1 MTLSNNIWQSFDHPS
16 DTLIAGVKLGWDLR
30 VGLDRYLTSRKSA
43 DDPSLGD
50 ISYRFDLDGLPQG
63 VIRKG
68 SVKQYRTE
76 ICNGLQFN
84 GVEPQNSIF
93 NANFIDNSEEV
104 YFEFDLYQQIT
115 RLVLNYTGTMQCVI
129 WNNRN
134 LEWVVINTVPSNPRE
149 RYGQCG
155 SNSICTISNAFTCSC
170 LDGYIPKSSQD
181 WNTMVWNGGC
191 IRKYPLNCSDG
202 EEFVAFR
209 GMIVPNL
216 SKFSLNTSMTLKEC
230 ELECLKNCS
239 CAAYANS
246 NTTRGA
252 SGCLLW
258 YGDLIDIKR
267 FANPG
272 DQTLYIRVTAA
283 DLKSRLDSKEKKK
296 KLLLVII
303 PVSVALLSFLLA
315 SCVMWKRIKQSKGSR
330 PNVTIKDDENI
341 DLPSFNIV
349 TIANA
354 TNNFS
359 ISNKIG
365 RWVRTSLQDT
375 TKNNSL
381 QWRKRF
387 DIIVGIAQGVLYLY
401 EDSRL
406 RTIHRDLKASNVL
419 LDNEM
424 NPKISD
430 FGIARAFGGG
440 QISEKT
446 RRVIGTYFGVLVLEI
461 LSGQRNRKFRH
472 PNHTHNL
479 LGHAWKL
486 WIEGNAIQLVDE
498 NLETSATLM
507 LEVLKC
513 IQIGLLCVQ
522 QRPEDRPTMSY
533 LLSMLDNE
541 SAMLPRPRQPGY
553 FMKESSDEI
562 ELASIVGIQCS
573 TNETILMGR

>member
-1 MTLSNNIWQSFDHPS
+1 MIISSWEIDVRILKAPWRGRICLKETVLN
-16 DTLIAGVKLGWDLR
+16 T
-30 VGLDRYLTSRKSA
+30 GLDQKNNSKKLNQV
-43 DDPSLGD
+43 
-50 ISYRFDLDGLPQG
+50 SYGQC
-63 VIRKG
+63 G
-68 SVKQYRTE
+68 S
-76 ICNGLQFN
+76 
-84 GVEPQNSIF
+84 NS
-93 NANFIDNSEEV
+93 
-104 YFEFDLYQQIT
+104 
-115 RLVLNYTGTMQCVI
+115 
-129 WNNRN
+129 
-134 LEWVVINTVPSNPRE
+134 SNPRE

-381 QWRKRF
+381 QWRKCF